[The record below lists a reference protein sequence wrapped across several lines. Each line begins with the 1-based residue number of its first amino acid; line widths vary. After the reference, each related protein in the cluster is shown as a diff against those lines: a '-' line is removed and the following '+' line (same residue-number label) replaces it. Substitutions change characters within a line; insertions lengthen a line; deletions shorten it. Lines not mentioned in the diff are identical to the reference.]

1 LVKSDGLKRLKTV
14 PVLVVSAAILLAVII
29 IGVGLGAVQIP
40 ATDIIKSIINYLRG
54 FRGADQAGPWQTI
67 IMQIRLPRVILAAMA
82 GSALATGGVC
92 FQAVLRNPLA
102 DPFVIGVS
110 AGAGLGAALG
120 LALSEWLGSTGIA
133 LLPVFSFLGA
143 LLATALVYGL
153 SLKNRRVDVGRLL
166 LAGVAVS
173 SFLTALM
180 SMLIVWR
187 QQDMQ
192 KLVFWMMGSF
202 SGRGWEHVQVTL
214 PYLAAGLISAGL
226 LAGRLNLLALGE
238 ERAFYLGLRVEV
250 FKAWALLTG
259 SLLAAT
265 AVSVSGVIGFVG
277 LMIPHIVRLLVGP
290 DHRILLPASA
300 LVGAAFLIAA
310 DIAARIIMPPI
321 EIPIGILTALS
332 GTPFFLW
339 LLRKRGQY

>member
-1 LVKSDGLKRLKTV
+1 MKRLKAI
-14 PVLVVSAAILLAVII
+14 PVLVAASATLLVAIIL
-29 IGVGLGAVQIP
+29 GVGLGAVSIP
-40 ATDIIKSIINYLRG
+40 VADIIKSVLNHLRG
-54 FRGADQAGPWQTI
+54 LTGAEQAGPWQTI

-120 LALSEWLGSTGIA
+120 IALSEWIGHTGIA

-173 SFLTALM
+173 SFLTAMM
-180 SMLIVWR
+180 SLLIVWR

-202 SGRGWEHVQVTL
+202 SGRGWQHVQVVL
-214 PYLAAGLISAGL
+214 PYLVVGFVSAGL
-226 LAGRLNLLALGE
+226 LAGRLNLLSLGE

-250 FKAWALLTG
+250 FKVWALLTG
-259 SLLAAT
+259 ALLAAA

-290 DHRILLPASA
+290 DHRILLPVSA

-321 EIPIGILTALS
+321 ELPIGILTALS

>member
-1 LVKSDGLKRLKTV
+1 VVKSDGVKRLKAI
-14 PVLVVSAAILLAVII
+14 PVLIVAAATLLAVII
-29 IGVGLGAVQIP
+29 LGIGLGAVSIP
-40 ATDIIKSIINYLRG
+40 AAEIIKSIINYLRG
-54 FRGADQAGPWQTI
+54 LTDVEQAGPWQAI

-120 LALSEWLGSTGIA
+120 IALSELIGHTGNA
-133 LLPVFSFLGA
+133 LLPMFAFLGA
-143 LLATALVYGL
+143 LLATGLVYGL

-173 SFLTALM
+173 SFLTSLM
-180 SMLIVWR
+180 SLLIVWR

-202 SGRGWEHVQVTL
+202 SARGWQHIQVVL
-214 PYLAAGLISAGL
+214 PYLVVGLISAGL
-226 LAGRLNLLALGE
+226 LASRLNLLALGE
-238 ERAFYLGLRVEV
+238 ERAFYLGLRVEI

-259 SLLAAT
+259 ALLAAA

-290 DHRILLPASA
+290 DHKILLPASA

-310 DIAARIIMPPI
+310 DIAARTIMPPI
-321 EIPIGILTALS
+321 ELPIGILTALS

>member
-1 LVKSDGLKRLKTV
+1 MVKSDSLKRLKAA
-14 PVLVVSAAILLAVII
+14 PVLVVSVVTLLVVII
-29 IGVGLGAVQIP
+29 LGIGLGTVSIP
-40 ATDIIKSIINYLRG
+40 AADVIKSIINYLRG
-54 FRGADQAGPWQTI
+54 FTGPENSGPWQTI

-120 LALSEWLGSTGIA
+120 IALSELIGYTGIA
-133 LLPVFSFLGA
+133 LLPMFSFLGA

-173 SFLTALM
+173 SFLTSLM
-180 SMLIVWR
+180 SLLIVWR

-202 SGRGWEHVQVTL
+202 SGRGWEHVRVAL
-214 PYLAAGLISAGL
+214 PYLAAGFVSAGL
-226 LAGRLNLLALGE
+226 LASRLNLLALGE

-259 SLLAAT
+259 ALLAAA

-290 DHRILLPASA
+290 DHRILLPFSA
-300 LVGAAFLIAA
+300 WMGAAFLIAA
-310 DIAARIIMPPI
+310 DIASRTIMPPI
-321 EIPIGILTALS
+321 ELPIGILTALC

>member
-1 LVKSDGLKRLKTV
+1 VKRLKAI
-14 PVLVVSAAILLAVII
+14 PVLVAAAATLLIAIIL
-29 IGVGLGAVQIP
+29 GVGLGAVSIP
-40 ATDIIKSIINYLRG
+40 VADIIKSIFNHLRG
-54 FRGADQAGPWQTI
+54 LSGAEQAGPWQTI

-120 LALSEWLGSTGIA
+120 IALFEWIGYTGSA

-180 SMLIVWR
+180 SLLIVWR

-202 SGRGWEHVQVTL
+202 SGRGWQHAQVVL
-214 PYLAAGLISAGL
+214 PYLVVGFVSAGM
-226 LAGRLNLLALGE
+226 LAGRLNLLSLGE

-259 SLLAAT
+259 ALLAAA

-290 DHRILLPASA
+290 DHRILLPVSA

-321 EIPIGILTALS
+321 ELPIGILTALS

>member
-1 LVKSDGLKRLKTV
+1 MKRLKAI
-14 PVLVVSAAILLAVII
+14 PVLVAAAATLLIAIIL
-29 IGVGLGAVQIP
+29 GVGLGAVSIP
-40 ATDIIKSIINYLRG
+40 VADITKSIFNHLRG
-54 FRGADQAGPWQTI
+54 LSGAEQAGPWQTI

-120 LALSEWLGSTGIA
+120 IALFEWIGYTGSA

-180 SMLIVWR
+180 SLLIVWR

-202 SGRGWEHVQVTL
+202 SGRGWQHAQVVL
-214 PYLAAGLISAGL
+214 PYLVVGFVSAGM
-226 LAGRLNLLALGE
+226 LAGRLNLLSLGE

-259 SLLAAT
+259 ALLAAA

-290 DHRILLPASA
+290 DHRILLPVSA

-321 EIPIGILTALS
+321 ELPIGILTALS